1 MKDSWYSWLLTAQ
14 AFLVAVA
21 LCLQSLRQRFS
32 WMRVTEPVLD
42 RLSSG
47 PGCSSWPWLK
57 LHFFHLSSAQVMT
70 FKTGSS
76 LYRTRGPSWSYL
88 LQVRNRLDLQFSIA
102 IAWRSGLKLS
112 KPHFSSSEESTKD
125 LSSHISLDMRL
136 EQCVQH

>member
-57 LHFFHLSSAQVMT
+57 LPLLSSILCP
-70 FKTGSS
+70 GND
-76 LYRTRGPSWSYL
+76 
-88 LQVRNRLDLQFSIA
+88 LQNRLFFVQNKGPVMELLA
-102 IAWRSGLKLS
+102 AS
-112 KPHFSSSEESTKD
+112 KESTRPSI
-125 LSSHISLDMRL
+125 LNRYCL
-136 EQCVQH
+136 EEWSQVIKASFLFF